1 MRVVDAGALSREN
14 LFAMA
19 PDPAIALLGVLA
31 VLVLAGIVGIVVV
44 ARGRRRRREQMAEER
59 RLADESHFS
68 VPGSSHDVAR
78 WVTEGQHLFIAWQ
91 ERVERLEELHSRL
104 AAMGAELDRLRA
116 EVGQLD
122 EMGDRLARL
131 AREVDR
137 LRVERDGLYEA
148 LTRIQEIAGGSIGIG
163 LERPHP

>member
-1 MRVVDAGALSREN
+1 MAL
-14 LFAMA
+14 
-19 PDPAIALLGVLA
+19 DPAIALLGVLA

-44 ARGRRRRREQMAEER
+44 ACGRCRRREQMAEER

-78 WVTEGQHLFIAWQ
+78 WVTEGQQLFTAWQ

-122 EMGDRLARL
+122 ELGDRLARL
-131 AREVDR
+131 GRELDR
-137 LRVERDGLYEA
+137 LRAERDGLYEA
-148 LTRIQEIAGGSIGIG
+148 LARVQQISGGAIGFG
-163 LERPHP
+163 LERPQP

>member
-1 MRVVDAGALSREN
+1 
-14 LFAMA
+14 MA

-31 VLVLAGIVGIVVV
+31 VLVLAGIVGIVV

-59 RLADESHFS
+59 RRADESHFS
-68 VPGSSHDVAR
+68 VPGSSYDVAR

-104 AAMGAELDRLRA
+104 AAMGTELDRLRA